1 MKKLLLSFSLIALYS
16 TVNAQWTSQ
25 GTGFGANSRGLSD
38 IEIVDANTV
47 WALAYDG
54 SSAAANVQ
62 EFTKTTNGGAS
73 WAAGTVNMGDPT
85 LEINNLIP
93 VSADIAWVS
102 AINNTTGDP
111 NNGVGYIF
119 KTTNGGGQWD
129 QQLATGFQTAGSS
142 FLNAVYFFDANNGV
156 AYGDPV
162 GGQFEIYRTTD
173 GGNSWTPV
181 VLSGTNTNPLS
192 GEYGYNST
200 PTAVGSTLWFPTN
213 KGRLFRT
220 NDMGATWVAYQTG
233 LTDFSGNNATTG
245 NGTSGNVHFT
255 TTTSGLLLKTV
266 TTGSTTN
273 HSYARTFATTSNGGQ
288 TWSPFVT
295 FTGTRPILNYIPGTT
310 TIVATS
316 QATPVGTSI
325 STDNGTTW
333 TDLEPT
339 GVTQRGAADFLNAST
354 GWCAGFSDGDPLGTL
369 GIFKL
374 TNPLANQSFTT
385 SSFKVYPNPAT
396 SNVTISATDID
407 AYQLS
412 VTDLSG
418 KVVMAKSLNGIENN
432 VDVSTLS
439 SGAYFF
445 TLSSG
450 NKKETVK
457 ILKN

>member
-1 MKKLLLSFSLIALYS
+1 MKKLLLTFSLIALTS
-16 TVNAQWTSQ
+16 TINAQWTSQ
-25 GTGFGANSRGLSD
+25 ATGFTDPFRGLSD
-38 IEIVDANTV
+38 IRIVDANTV

-54 SSAAANVQ
+54 SGGGANVQ
-62 EFTKTTNGGAS
+62 EFTRTTNGGAS
-73 WAAGTVNMGDPT
+73 WTPGLINFGDTT

-93 VSADIAWVS
+93 VSATTAWAS

-111 NNGVGYIF
+111 NIGVGFIY
-119 KTTNGGGQWD
+119 KTTDGGLTWN
-129 QQLATGFQTAGSS
+129 QQLATGFQTAGAS
-142 FLNAVYFFDANNGV
+142 FLNSVYFFNANVGV
-156 AYGDPV
+156 AYGDPI
-162 GGQFEIYRTTD
+162 GSGLGEFEIYRTID
-173 GGNSWTPV
+173 GGVNWTQVSAAILP
-181 VLSGTNTNPLS
+181 NPLS

-220 NDMGATWVAYQTG
+220 DDMGATWSAAQAP
-233 LTDFSGNNATTG
+233 LTDFGAALPAN
-245 NGTSGNVHFT
+245 SGNVHFSS
-255 TTTSGLLLKTV
+255 TTSGCLLKTSGTV
-266 TTGSTTN
+266 ATPVYSF
-273 HSYARTFATTSNGGQ
+273 YTTSNGGS
-288 TWSPFVT
+288 TWSTATT
-295 FTGTRPILNYIPGTT
+295 FTGTRRILNYIPGTT

-316 QATPVGTSI
+316 QAAPVGTSL

-333 TDLEPT
+333 TDVES
-339 GVTQRGAADFLNAST
+339 GAQRGAAAFLNGST
-354 GWCAGFSDGDPLGTL
+354 GWCAGFSTDSLTD

-374 TNPLANQSFTT
+374 TTPLANQSFAT

-396 SNVTISATDID
+396 SNVTISATNID

-418 KVVMAKSLNGIENN
+418 KVVMAKSLNGIENT
-432 VDVSTLS
+432 VDVSALS

-445 TLSSG
+445 TLSSD